1 MEWGRV
7 QINPEI
13 EDEQEG
19 KDVNLGV
26 EGSNSNGHG
35 KEKDKEEHIMK
46 ILEGLQREAK
56 ARRDDSRK
64 LMKVRDRQG
73 ALNLKFLKSLERI
86 EKKLEKGRDSST
98 TGSRRTHGRRSR
110 SRSGSRHLS
119 HSQRHSDS
127 KTHSSS
133 SPSPTRKHR
142 RSGKEELKGEMNKI
156 KPPTFNGEHKKEEDA
171 ETWLLGM
178 KKYFQL
184 QNYSAHAEGR
194 IAMYQLK
201 GKASMWWDQFVQV
214 QHIREKEVTWKE
226 FKRYFEKKYLTKR
239 YYDRK
244 MKEFFELKL
253 GSMTI
258 DEYERSFLELL
269 KYVPFIKDEAVKIQ
283 RYLSG
288 LPPSIGDKIQYDD
301 PKTMEE
307 TIRREKCLY
316 EQQREK
322 PTFRKAWDDQKRFKK
337 EQRQKG
343 DKPSFF
349 RNSRWGQPSFR
360 EPRRTE
366 EGAQR
371 QRQAPM
377 ECWGCKGNHKYRD
390 CPHKNGKAR
399 TVHNVQQAETVEDM
413 GSRMPRI
420 YAALDNKQAE
430 FQSHM
435 IEVEGMINNRPLV
448 ILIDSGAS
456 HSYVDP
462 RMVESLHLTKSK
474 HEKSWLV
481 QLATGTK
488 RKVTELVK
496 SCSVDMKGMSTKAE
510 LNILPLG
517 SYDCLIGMDWLDQ
530 HHALLDFRNKRF
542 TCLDEEGNQVT
553 IQGIPR
559 AVAVREISAMQLKKC
574 YRKGCQL
581 FAARVEEVFQDV
593 VSNLENHKVLKE
605 FKDVFQEVP
614 GLPPKRDID
623 FSINLMPGAAPVS
636 KAPYRMSTPELK
648 ELQLQLEEL
657 LKKGY
662 IHPSVSPWGAPVL
675 FVKKKDG
682 TLRLCIDFRQ
692 LNKVTVKNKYPLPR
706 IDDLFDQLK
715 DAKIFLKIDL

>member
-1 MEWGRV
+1 
-7 QINPEI
+7 
-13 EDEQEG
+13 
-19 KDVNLGV
+19 
-26 EGSNSNGHG
+26 
-35 KEKDKEEHIMK
+35 
-46 ILEGLQREAK
+46 
-56 ARRDDSRK
+56 
-64 LMKVRDRQG
+64 
-73 ALNLKFLKSLERI
+73 LKSLERI
-86 EKKLEKGRDSST
+86 ERKLEKGRDSSKT
-98 TGSRRTHGRRSR
+98 ESRRTPGRRRRSRSVRTPERKRR

-119 HSQRHSDS
+119 RSQRHSGRG
-127 KTHSSS
+127 THGSSS
-133 SPSPTRKHR
+133 SSPTRKHR
-142 RSGKEELKGEMNKI
+142 KSGRDELKGEINKI
-156 KPPTFNGEHKKEEDA
+156 KPPTFDGEHKKEEDA
-171 ETWLLGM
+171 EIWLLGM

-201 GKASMWWDQFVQV
+201 GKASMWWDQLVQV

-288 LPPSIGDKIQYDD
+288 LPPSIGEKIQYDD

-337 EQRQKG
+337 EQGQKG
-343 DKPSFF
+343 NMPPFF
-349 RNSRWGQPSFR
+349 KNNPWGQSSFR
-360 EPRRTE
+360 DPRKV
-366 EGAQR
+366 EGSEHMPR
-371 QRQAPM
+371 SPPM
-377 ECWGCKGNHKYRD
+377 ECWGCKGNHRYRD
-390 CPHKNGKAR
+390 CPHRKDKER
-399 TVHNVQQAETVEDM
+399 TVHTVQQAETVEDM
-413 GSRMPRI
+413 GNRMLRI
-420 YAALDNKQAE
+420 YAALDNKQEE

-435 IEVEGMINNRPLV
+435 IEVEGTINNRPLV

-456 HSYVDP
+456 HSYIDP
-462 RMVESLHLTKSK
+462 GVVESLHLTRSK

-481 QLATGTK
+481 KLATGTK

-496 SCSVDMKGMSTKAE
+496 SCSVDMKGISTKAE

-517 SYDCLIGMDWLDQ
+517 SYDFLIGMDWLDQ
-530 HHALLDFRNKRF
+530 HHALLDCRNKRF
-542 TCLDEEGNQVT
+542 TCLNEEGNPVT
-553 IQGIPR
+553 VQGIPR

-581 FAARVEEVFQDV
+581 YAARVEEASRDV
-593 VSNLENHKVLKE
+593 VSNLEDHEVLKE

-662 IHPSVSPWGAPVL
+662 IRPSVSPWGAPVL

-682 TLRLCIDFRQ
+682 TLRLCIDFR
-692 LNKVTVKNKYPLPR
+692 
-706 IDDLFDQLK
+706 
-715 DAKIFLKIDL
+715 